1 MLFSK
6 SKEDEIPKA
15 LKKMKEESIK
25 IENKNISNS
34 VNNRMNNKNNLKTK
48 NINKTKNNNVEDNHN
63 NKVHKLKNSNNG
75 KYSQNNASKIKTR
88 KKVIIKRVII
98 SIIAIIILGFGI
110 WFGVSSYK
118 WKNLVTDMFVNENS
132 VVKDTDGNIIATLGS
147 ERKKEKISFS
157 EMPDNLKNA
166 YVAIEDERFY
176 SHHGVDIKRTG
187 SAILSYIF
195 NFGSSSFGGSTITQQ
210 LVKNLTGD
218 NTDSV
223 IRKVKEW
230 GKAYELEWYFSKD
243 EILELYLNV
252 IYVGPNIYGVQT
264 GAKYYFSKDAT
275 DLSLAECAF
284 LAGINNAPNSYN
296 PFGDAD
302 NSEKIEN
309 RTKTVLS
316 KMLELEYINQD
327 EYSSAVEEVENGL
340 NFKEGSIESE
350 DGIYS
355 YHTDALINEIISD
368 ISEEKNI
375 TTDFATNYIY
385 LSGLTINSTQNSNIQ
400 NITEREFQKKTYQ
413 VMSENGT
420 DTSQSAMVI
429 IDQSNGQVISC
440 VGGLGEKDTA
450 RGLNRATQSVR
461 QTGSAIK
468 PLAVLAPALDKKII
482 TPASIYDDTQKVF
495 EDNYSPENYDGYL
508 GEITVR
514 RALESSQNIPFV
526 EIMEELKPKNSIKYL
541 EKMGISTLTD
551 KDNNLSLALGG
562 LEKGISPLEM
572 ASAYA
577 TIANGGTYIEPTF
590 YTTIVNRLGKT
601 VLESNPKEKRV
612 ISQNVA
618 YVLSELLTQ
627 PVQGANGT
635 ATYCSISGM
644 DVAAKTG
651 TTDENYDRWLCGFT
665 PYYTAVTWF
674 GYDQNETVY
683 YNNQN
688 PAGLIWANVM
698 KSIHSNLEGKRFEK
712 PSGVTEA
719 TICAKTGKLANTGC
733 PNTYTEYFVW
743 GTVPGTCDIHEGQKI
758 TNNNKATN
766 SDSYTEKS
774 NNNSSNSNNAPNDNV
789 NQNTNNENLNNMN
802 VNTSANTNISSNT
815 NTNLNTNTNTNTN
828 VNNNSNINTTNSVSN
843 TNSNSNAN
851 TNTSNDGGTN
861 IQNSTTNTNSS
872 TNVNDSTNSS
882 SSVIN

>member
-75 KYSQNNASKIKTR
+75 KYSQNNASKIKAR

-316 KMLELEYINQD
+316 KMLELEYINQE

-601 VLESNPKEKRV
+601 VLESDPKEKRV

-789 NQNTNNENLNNMN
+789 NQNINNENLNNMN

>member
-264 GAKYYFSKDAT
+264 GAKYYFGKDAT

-296 PFGDAD
+296 PFGDTD

-316 KMLELEYINQD
+316 KMLELEYINQE

-400 NITEREFQKKTYQ
+400 NVTEKEFQKKTYQ
-413 VMSENGT
+413 VVSENGT

-572 ASAYA
+572 TSAYA

-698 KSIHSNLEGKRFEK
+698 KSIHSNSEGKRFEK

-774 NNNSSNSNNAPNDNV
+774 NNNSSDSNNVPNDNV
-789 NQNTNNENLNNMN
+789 NQNINNENLNNMN
-802 VNTSANTNISSNT
+802 ANTSVNTNISSNT
-815 NTNLNTNTNTNTN
+815 NLNTNTNTNTNTN
-828 VNNNSNINTTNSVSN
+828 VNNNSNTTNSVSN
-843 TNSNSNAN
+843 TNSNSNANTN

-861 IQNSTTNTNSS
+861 IQNSTTNTNIS

-882 SSVIN
+882 SSVID

>member
-34 VNNRMNNKNNLKTK
+34 VNNRMNNKYNLKTK

-275 DLSLAECAF
+275 DLSLAECVF

-316 KMLELEYINQD
+316 KMLELEYINQE

-385 LSGLTINSTQNSNIQ
+385 LSGLTINSTQNGNIQ
-400 NITEREFQKKTYQ
+400 NVTEKEFQKKTYQ

-508 GEITVR
+508 GEVTVR

-688 PAGLIWANVM
+688 PAGLIWASVM

-719 TICAKTGKLANTGC
+719 TICAETGKLANTGC

-861 IQNSTTNTNSS
+861 IQNTTTNTNSS

>member
-48 NINKTKNNNVEDNHN
+48 NKNKTKNNNVEDNHN

-75 KYSQNNASKIKTR
+75 KYSQNNASKIKAR

-316 KMLELEYINQD
+316 KMLELEYINQE

-385 LSGLTINSTQNSNIQ
+385 LSGLTINSTQNGNIQ
-400 NITEREFQKKTYQ
+400 NVTEKEFQKKTYQ

-601 VLESNPKEKRV
+601 VLESDPKEKRV

-789 NQNTNNENLNNMN
+789 NQNINNENLNNMN

>member
-25 IENKNISNS
+25 KENKIVSNF
-34 VNNRMNNKNNLKTK
+34 VNNMKNNKNNL
-48 NINKTKNNNVEDNHN
+48 
-63 NKVHKLKNSNNG
+63 
-75 KYSQNNASKIKTR
+75 KTR

-187 SAILSYIF
+187 SAIISYIF

-316 KMLELEYINQD
+316 KMLELEYINQE

-440 VGGLGEKDTA
+440 VGGLGKKDTA

-601 VLESNPKEKRV
+601 VLESDPKEKRV

-635 ATYCSISGM
+635 ATYCSITGM

-688 PAGLIWANVM
+688 PAGLIWASVM

-719 TICAKTGKLANTGC
+719 TICAETGKLANTGC

-743 GTVPGTCDIHEGQKI
+743 GTVPGRCNVHEGSKI
-758 TNNNKATN
+758 TGNNGTSTN
-766 SDSYTEKS
+766 NYIEKS
-774 NNNSSNSNNAPNDNV
+774 NNTSSDNMV
-789 NQNTNNENLNNMN
+789 NVTNNNEDQDVNDEKLN
-802 VNTSANTNISSNT
+802 V
-815 NTNLNTNTNTNTN
+815 NTN
-828 VNNNSNINTTNSVSN
+828 VNSNSDINNNNVSNNTYVNINDGNDVDYNNSNINRNNNLNSNINSN
-843 TNSNSNAN
+843 T
-851 TNTSNDGGTN
+851 
-861 IQNSTTNTNSS
+861 
-872 TNVNDSTNSS
+872 TNSS
-882 SSVIN
+882 SNSNVNTNTNINNNGGEGQNQNSTVNANISTNSNESVDGSSRLK